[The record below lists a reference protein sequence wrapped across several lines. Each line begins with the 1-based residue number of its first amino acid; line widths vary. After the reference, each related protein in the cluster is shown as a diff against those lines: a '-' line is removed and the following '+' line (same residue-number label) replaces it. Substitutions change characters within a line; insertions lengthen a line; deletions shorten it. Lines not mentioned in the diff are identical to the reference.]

1 MKVKGYLDIVDDY
14 GNHRYT
20 VTRIEDGCFY
30 FLQKTLD
37 GNALRYNEREGRV
50 EELLPGGK
58 GWDVF
63 SAYIYQADFIKA

>member
-20 VTRIEDGCFY
+20 VTRFEDGCFY
-30 FLQKTLD
+30 FLQTTLD

-58 GWDVF
+58 GLGRFLGVHL
-63 SAYIYQADFIKA
+63 SG